1 VTKKRKQRQYRIRNW
16 PDYNKAL
23 VGRGSLTLW
32 VTDDILGQ
40 WQNHQ
45 RTGRRGVPRTYSD
58 TAILCMAT
66 LAEVYGLPLRA
77 TEGLLSSV
85 VSLLGLSLSVP
96 SYTTLCRRRRLLE
109 VSLPRLRQIEPLH
122 LVVDSTGVKIHGE
135 GEWKVRRYGWSKRRT
150 WRKLHLGVDEH
161 TGEVAAAVVTTN
173 DYGDGQVLADL
184 LAQVGD
190 ELRQVTG
197 DGGYDDRQ
205 CYDAIRERKA
215 RAVIPP
221 QRGARIWRHGNTRG
235 ERHARDENL
244 RYLRAHGRAKWKRD
258 YEYHRRSLA
267 EVAVFRLKQIFGASA
282 SARSFAGQASQ
293 LLVRCAAL
301 NRMTHEGMPDSYKVV
316 A

>member
-1 VTKKRKQRQYRIRNW
+1 MKRKNTKSTYRLRNW
-16 PDYNKAL
+16 SHYNKAL
-23 VGRGSLTLW
+23 VRRGSLTLW
-32 VTDDILGQ
+32 VTEDILAQ
-40 WQNHQ
+40 WRNPQ
-45 RTGRRGVPRTYSD
+45 RTGRRGKPSTYSD
-58 TAILCMAT
+58 AAILCMAT

-77 TEGLLSSV
+77 TEGLMSSV
-85 VSLLGLSLSVP
+85 VGLLRLSLSVP
-96 SYTTLCRRRRLLE
+96 CYTTLSRRRRSLP
-109 VSLPRLRQIEPLH
+109 VCLPRLRRDEPLH

-135 GEWKVRRYGWSKRRT
+135 GEWKVRGYGWSKRRT
-150 WRKLHLGVDEH
+150 WRKLHLGVDEQ
-161 TGEVAAAVVTTN
+161 TGELAAAVVTTN

-221 QRGARIWRHGNTRG
+221 QRGARIWRHGNRRG

-267 EVAVFRLKQIFGASA
+267 EVAVFRLKMLFGASA

-301 NRMTHEGMPDSYKVV
+301 NRLTHEGMPDSYKVV